1 MREITTPLPCIRPT
15 QSMNIH
21 CSCVQEYL
29 SASVDNQQNVA
40 LNALL
45 VEFTSLKKTVD
56 QIYKANAYLQQ
67 QVRTGFILCFYFLA

>member
-1 MREITTPLPCIRPT
+1 M
-15 QSMNIH
+15 
-21 CSCVQEYL
+21 
-29 SASVDNQQNVA
+29 DNQQNVA